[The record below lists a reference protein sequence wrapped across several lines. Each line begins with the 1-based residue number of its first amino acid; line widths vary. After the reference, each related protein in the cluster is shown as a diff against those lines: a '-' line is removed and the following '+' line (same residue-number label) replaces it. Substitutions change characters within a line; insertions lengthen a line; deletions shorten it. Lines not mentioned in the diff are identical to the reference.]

1 MFASCDARL
10 VFMQKPGDADG
21 EHKSYLLGRE
31 MRCSSP
37 TRPTACYRKGT
48 ESKQVDFGYL
58 SPQISL
64 SQRYSIS
71 PQQYAIGTD
80 RNVSTTLFKS
90 SNQLKLLPHP
100 CGHQLAIAQPRFPAE
115 LSHLE
120 QAAFLRG
127 HTQPD
132 LTIQHLQSS
141 RRGKESS
148 GQHP

>member
-1 MFASCDARL
+1 MHAWFSCRNRGTLMGNTNLIFSDERCDAVLPRGQRRATEK
-10 VFMQKPGDADG
+10 VQKANRWI
-21 EHKSYLLGRE
+21 LGICLPR
-31 MRCSSP
+31 
-37 TRPTACYRKGT
+37 
-48 ESKQVDFGYL
+48 
-58 SPQISL
+58 SL
-64 SQRYSIS
+64 SQRHSIS